1 MGAALDVGVGFC
13 AEQPKQEAGGAEGGD
28 DVDAAVGPGGET
40 AGDSS
45 CSEGALG
52 KKELVSAAGDV
63 MAVGEATTEES
74 NEAEEE
80 VSPDGVG
87 GATTEEVQNHWKV

>member
-1 MGAALDVGVGFC
+1 
-13 AEQPKQEAGGAEGGD
+13 
-28 DVDAAVGPGGET
+28 
-40 AGDSS
+40 
-45 CSEGALG
+45 
-52 KKELVSAAGDV
+52 